1 MNKLL
6 ILLFPILISFN
17 SYGSYH
23 SYSETICVDTDAQ
36 EKGGIIYLPSKTKPF
51 TGKNLCKYENGQKK
65 SEGNFKDGKKD
76 GKRTS
81 WNENGQIEVEENF
94 KDGKLIDETAYLY
107 HENGQKHYEINFK
120 DSKFDGKS
128 TMWHE
133 NGQKEAEAMY
143 KDGEC
148 ISGDCDYF
156 KKDL

>member
-1 MNKLL
+1 MKKLL
-6 ILLFPILISFN
+6 ILLFPILISYN

-36 EKGGIIYLPSKTKPF
+36 ETGGIIYLPNKTKPF
-51 TGKNLCKYENGQKK
+51 TGKNLCKYENGLKK

-76 GKRTS
+76 GMRTS
-81 WNENGQIEVEENF
+81 WN
-94 KDGKLIDETAYLY
+94 
-107 HENGQKHYEINFK
+107 
-120 DSKFDGKS
+120 
-128 TMWHE
+128 E